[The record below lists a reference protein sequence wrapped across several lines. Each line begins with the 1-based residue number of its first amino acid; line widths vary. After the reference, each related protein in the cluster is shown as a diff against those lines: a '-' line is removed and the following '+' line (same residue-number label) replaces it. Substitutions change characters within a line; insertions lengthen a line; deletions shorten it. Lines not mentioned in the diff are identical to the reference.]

1 MAWRRVVE
9 SVELEGGL
17 CPWWYVHLLPKMVN
31 KINAIEYS
39 GGTTS
44 GESLVSGQFGAYPRA
59 VFWSS
64 IMLK

>member
-39 GGTTS
+39 EGTAPS
-44 GESLVSGQFGAYPRA
+44 WNL
-59 VFWSS
+59 
-64 IMLK
+64 

>member
-31 KINAIEYS
+31 KINTIEYS
-39 GGTTS
+39 GGT
-44 GESLVSGQFGAYPRA
+44 GSLIGK
-59 VFWSS
+59 SS
-64 IMLK
+64 RYHGPGCGSQDILFCNFV